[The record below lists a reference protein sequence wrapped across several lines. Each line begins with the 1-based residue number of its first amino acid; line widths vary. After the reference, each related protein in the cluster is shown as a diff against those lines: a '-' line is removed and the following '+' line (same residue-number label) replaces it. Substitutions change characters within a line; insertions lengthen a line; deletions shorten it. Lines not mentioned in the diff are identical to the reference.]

1 MKRKKLLVDAHTFD
15 ENHQGIRTFMKG
27 IYSALKIP
35 ASDLEVILIANGV
48 ENLKREFKH
57 QKEFK
62 FVKLKYTNK
71 YIRLAYEIPKLI
83 KILDVDFAHFN
94 YFLPLILS
102 KKCNYIVTIHDVL
115 FIDFPAFFPK
125 EYQIINSFLFKR
137 SARRAE
143 ILTTVSQYSKDMIL
157 KNFGIQNKP
166 ITILPNAA
174 NELYWEPHNK
184 VEDRAFIKKHYNIE
198 KYIIFVSR
206 FEPRKNHMVL
216 LQAFQELEL
225 WKSGYSI
232 LFIGKE
238 TFKNEELNK
247 KIAKQNEISDCS
259 VIILEDIKND
269 VLVKFYNAAELS
281 VFPALCEGFGIPPIE
296 SAILKTPTLCSNVTA
311 MSDFDFFGEFL
322 FDPTDVD
329 ELKSKMMRVLASY
342 DEERHEQI
350 SNSIKERYN
359 WKNTAEI
366 LKQLII
372 NYKL

>member
-35 ASDLEVILIANGV
+35 ASDLEVILIANDV
-48 ENLKREFKH
+48 ENLKQEFKH
-57 QKEFK
+57 QKAFN
-62 FVKLKYTNK
+62 FVKLKHTNK

-83 KILDVDFAHFN
+83 KTLEVDFAHFN
-94 YFLPLILS
+94 YFLPLFLS
-102 KKCNYIVTIHDVL
+102 KKCKYIVTIHDVL
-115 FIDFPAFFPK
+115 FIDFPDFFPK
-125 EYQIINSFLFKR
+125 KYQIINSFMYKR

-143 ILTTVSQYSKDMIL
+143 IVTTVSQYSKDMIL

-174 NELYWEPHNK
+174 NELYWKPHNK
-184 VEDRAFIKKHYNIE
+184 AEDRVFIKQQHNLE
-198 KYIIFVSR
+198 MFIIFVSR
-206 FEPRKNHMVL
+206 FEPRKNHEIL
-216 LQAFQELEL
+216 IQAFEELEL
-225 WKSGYSI
+225 WKSGYSL

-238 TFKNEELNK
+238 TFKNEPLKNK
-247 KIAKQNEISDCS
+247 IETINAISNES
-259 VIILEDIKND
+259 VVVLEDINND
-269 VLVKFYNAAELS
+269 LLVKFYNAAALS
-281 VFPALCEGFGIPPIE
+281 VFPSLCEGFGIPPIE

-329 ELKSKMMRVLASY
+329 ELKSKMMRALANY
-342 DEERHEQI
+342 DEGKHEQI
-350 SNSIKERYN
+350 SSSIKERYN
-359 WKNTAEI
+359 WKHTAEV

-372 NYKL
+372 NY